1 MNEKYS
7 GFAARD
13 VRARRIR
20 HKSADNR
27 SPLCARMPT
36 WLTANCRIEFAI
48 PPIVRRR
55 NWRSTTGAPERATPL
70 RLGIYR
76 FRSQLVCRTVP
87 RLQPD
92 GHTSIFLS
100 SNPIERRYRL
110 SKCAR
115 PYCAP
120 QPRYRRFRFGCRS
133 GGVSHR
139 RGTPPQTMRLLRSCR
154 IFSLSMASYFTN
166 CGKKLV
172 NSVNL
177 KRGSKPL

>member
-87 RLQPD
+87 LH
-92 GHTSIFLS
+92 HTSIFLS

-110 SKCAR
+110 SKCALLLR
-115 PYCAP
+115 ASASLS
-120 QPRYRRFRFGCRS
+120 QVSFRLPFLT
-133 GGVSHR
+133 VSHR
-139 RGTPPQTMRLLRSCR
+139 RRTPPQTMRLLRSCR

-166 CGKKLV
+166 CGKKL
-172 NSVNL
+172 
-177 KRGSKPL
+177 R